1 MGTREPRGGFD
12 ITRGGPDDS
21 NCMGL
26 MRIKNSLIPDP
37 AICPRRSVVRRSVV
51 ASVCLG
57 LICLG
62 IFGLLASHA
71 PVSAQ
76 DAPVFLLKIEKII
89 NPVKARVIARA
100 VEKAEE
106 AGAPLLVI
114 EINTPGGLYD
124 STRDIVGT
132 LLESRVPVA
141 VFVSPRGAHAGS
153 AGTYITAAAHI
164 AAMAPGTNI
173 GAATPVSG
181 GGEELPETLA
191 DKVTNDA
198 AALIRS
204 IADERGRNA
213 DALEETVRSAASF
226 SAAEAVEAGIIDL
239 VADNISDL
247 LNAVDGLTVV
257 TAAGE
262 QELDTAGSATERIN
276 LQWRERFVDFIANP
290 NIAFLLL
297 SLGGLGLVIEMIT
310 PGTIGPGVAGAICLL
325 LAFLAL
331 GNLPFNWA
339 GIVFIALAGVLAVL
353 EVFISGFGALG
364 VGAVVSLV
372 VGGLLLFGGLGSF
385 GGIPAN
391 FPDLSVSLWA
401 LGSVG
406 GILALSAGYIA
417 FEAVR
422 SRRGHA
428 AAGSAPT
435 VGDSDGRSEAGHL
448 IGQTG
453 VVTSALEPRG
463 IIALS
468 DETWSAISAERIY
481 VPVGRPVRVVGSDGL
496 IVMVEEIGGAGAPE
510 GQE

>member
-1 MGTREPRGGFD
+1 M
-12 ITRGGPDDS
+12 
-21 NCMGL
+21 
-26 MRIKNSLIPDP
+26 
-37 AICPRRSVVRRSVV
+37 
-51 ASVCLG
+51 
-57 LICLG
+57 
-62 IFGLLASHA
+62 
-71 PVSAQ
+71 
-76 DAPVFLLKIEKII
+76 
-89 NPVKARVIARA
+89 
-100 VEKAEE
+100 
-106 AGAPLLVI
+106 
-114 EINTPGGLYD
+114 
-124 STRDIVGT
+124 
-132 LLESRVPVA
+132 
-141 VFVSPRGAHAGS
+141 
-153 AGTYITAAAHI
+153 
-164 AAMAPGTNI
+164 
-173 GAATPVSG
+173 
-181 GGEELPETLA
+181 PETLA

-339 GIVFIALAGVLAVL
+339 GIAFIALAGVLAVL

-406 GILALSAGYIA
+406 GILALGAGYIA

-422 SRRGHA
+422 SRRGNA

-448 IGQTG
+448 IGQIG